1 MNARE
6 YAFNTLKRVFNDHGY
21 ASIILRH
28 RKEEFNDEDVALIS
42 EIVYGTVRNH
52 DFLEYQW
59 QEYANTKVRSDT
71 ALLLDMSIYQLLF
84 LDRIPEY
91 AIINEANELAVRHDK
106 GFVNAILRKVARR
119 GKKLP
124 DSKDE
129 LENLAIL
136 TTHPKW
142 LLGLWKA
149 HYGME
154 IMERIAKEDQKRPV
168 VYGRINTLKIS
179 KEEFEQVEGVTF
191 IDEICFMYD
200 GNLVE
205 TDYFKD
211 GKVLIQDYSS
221 QQVAKWL
228 DAKPNMSVLDVCSA
242 PGTKTQQVAMYMEN
256 KGSVVAYDLYEDRIR
271 MVNELM
277 QRTNTSIVDARAHDA
292 TLNDTSIKLESMD
305 RILVDAPCSGLG
317 DLSHKPEIRFHVTP
331 NDLDEICN
339 IQKEILERSCTY
351 LKKDGILVYSTCT
364 LNKKENEKQVAAF
377 LKRHEEFELIKE
389 QTIFPYEHHSDGFYM
404 AKLKKIA

>member
-168 VYGRINTLKIS
+168 VYGRIDRK
-179 KEEFEQVEGVTF
+179 
-191 IDEICFMYD
+191 
-200 GNLVE
+200 
-205 TDYFKD
+205 
-211 GKVLIQDYSS
+211 
-221 QQVAKWL
+221 
-228 DAKPNMSVLDVCSA
+228 
-242 PGTKTQQVAMYMEN
+242 
-256 KGSVVAYDLYEDRIR
+256 SVV
-271 MVNELM
+271 
-277 QRTNTSIVDARAHDA
+277 
-292 TLNDTSIKLESMD
+292 
-305 RILVDAPCSGLG
+305 
-317 DLSHKPEIRFHVTP
+317 
-331 NDLDEICN
+331 
-339 IQKEILERSCTY
+339 
-351 LKKDGILVYSTCT
+351 
-364 LNKKENEKQVAAF
+364 
-377 LKRHEEFELIKE
+377 
-389 QTIFPYEHHSDGFYM
+389 
-404 AKLKKIA
+404 